1 MNKKSVILFVLVII
15 IVGGAIGYYMWN
27 KEPEKIEDVDV
38 AAISIEELTNAYET
52 DETAANEKH
61 LNKALKVTGTVSGT
75 ETNQDGKLLV
85 ILTGDNTTSEVQCTM
100 RDAEDKADEGAKV
113 TVKGFCSGSNMF
125 GVLLTDCVIVE

>member
-1 MNKKSVILFVLVII
+1 MNKKSILLIVLIII
-15 IVGGAIGYYMWN
+15 IVGGIVGYTMWN

-38 AAISIEELTNAYET
+38 AAINIEELTNAYEA
-52 DETAANEKH
+52 DETAANEKY
-61 LNKALKVTGTVSGT
+61 LNKALKVTGIVSGT
-75 ETNQDGKLLV
+75 ETNQDGKLLI

-100 RDAEDKADEGAKV
+100 RDVEDKAEEGANI